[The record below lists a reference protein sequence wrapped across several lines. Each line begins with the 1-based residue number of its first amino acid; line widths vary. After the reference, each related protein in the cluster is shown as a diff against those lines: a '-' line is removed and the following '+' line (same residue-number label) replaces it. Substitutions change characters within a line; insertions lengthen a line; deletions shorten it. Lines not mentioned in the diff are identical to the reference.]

1 MTFSIIGKT
10 STGFSF
16 AVRKFVDLSPVE
28 CKTRW
33 IFFGLS
39 GQIKSSLTLKF
50 GMCGPRGLA
59 HYHIILK
66 SRQMNQ
72 PVSNSESKEEATC
85 WSDKTCHCK
94 TEGEAAKVKLI

>member
-1 MTFSIIGKT
+1 MTFSIKGIT
-10 STGFSF
+10 SKGSSF

-33 IFFGLS
+33 IFFSLS

-50 GMCGPRGLA
+50 DTCGPRGLA
-59 HYHIILK
+59 HYLINVK

-72 PVSNSESKEEATC
+72 PVNYSESKEEATC
-85 WSDKTCHCK
+85 WSDKTCHCE
-94 TEGEAAKVKLI
+94 TEGEAAKVKEI